1 MPQRTGEVR
10 KFRWAVSIG
19 LCVCSVLIV
28 LWTLFVMLA
37 VPQTG
42 PAPSLEEA
50 ADKGCISTVRASLSL
65 SPIVTVVS
73 PPTHMLARLCVWRCR
88 FR

>member
-10 KFRWAVSIG
+10 KFRWAVSVG
-19 LCVCSVLIV
+19 LCVCSILIV

-50 ADKGCISTVRASLSL
+50 ADKGCISTVRASPCRL
-65 SPIVTVVS
+65 IVPHRLTCLVR
-73 PPTHMLARLCVWRCR
+73 LAL
-88 FR
+88 